1 MVETK
6 VEDTSCNDRL
16 EIEVVAEPGVVPP
29 DYATPGSAGMD
40 LRAAKSVEIGPM
52 ERVAVPTGL
61 RLAIPPGYEG
71 QVRARSGLALR
82 QGLVVANGP
91 GTVDSDYRGEVAVIL
106 INLGT
111 EKVTIQA
118 GERIAQLVIAPVV
131 TARWRQVD
139 ALPETDRSDGGFGS
153 TGLA

>member
-1 MVETK
+1 METK
-6 VEDTSCNDRL
+6 VEDSSREGKL
-16 EIEVVAEPGVVPP
+16 EIEVVAEPGVAPP
-29 DYATPGSAGMD
+29 DYATAGSAGMD
-40 LRAAKSVEIGPM
+40 LRAARRVEIAPM

-111 EKVTIQA
+111 DKVTIEA

-131 TARWRQVD
+131 TAQWRQVD
-139 ALPETDRSDGGFGS
+139 VLPETERSDGGFGS
-153 TGLA
+153 TGRT